1 MGSEGMWRTFVL
13 RPGGVV
19 LRSACE
25 AGAIGVV
32 TKLGAVL
39 GENWSVHVEELGVVM
54 VDLAVDGDG
63 YEGLNEGY
71 DFNFENA
78 RIVRRG
84 RELLAA
90 RDGRS

>member
-1 MGSEGMWRTFVL
+1 MWRTFVV

-19 LRSACE
+19 LRSMCG

-39 GENWSVHVEELGVVM
+39 GENWSVHVEELGAVM
-54 VDLAVDGDG
+54 VDLAVDGGGDVG
-63 YEGLNEGY
+63 KKEDY
-71 DFNFENA
+71 DPTFENA

-90 RDGRS
+90 RDGRT

>member
-1 MGSEGMWRTFVL
+1 M
-13 RPGGVV
+13 
-19 LRSACE
+19 
-25 AGAIGVV
+25 V

-39 GENWSVHVEELGVVM
+39 GENWSVRVEELGVVM

>member
-1 MGSEGMWRTFVL
+1 MWRTFVL

-84 RELLAA
+84 RELLLGAK
-90 RDGRS
+90 G

>member
-1 MGSEGMWRTFVL
+1 M
-13 RPGGVV
+13 
-19 LRSACE
+19 
-25 AGAIGVV
+25 V